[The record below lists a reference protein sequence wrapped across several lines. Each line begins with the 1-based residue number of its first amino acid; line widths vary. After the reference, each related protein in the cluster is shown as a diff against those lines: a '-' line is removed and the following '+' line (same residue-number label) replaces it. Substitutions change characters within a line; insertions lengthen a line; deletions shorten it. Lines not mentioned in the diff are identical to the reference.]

1 MKMESVAQT
10 VPFSGRKRSLIEDA
24 RRDRERERD
33 RERDKERDRERDSES
48 TTASPGPSRSGDNL
62 VFEEKSGKVT
72 LHLLFTQN
80 NDKHAGFFKTGKVF
94 EVSN

>member
-1 MKMESVAQT
+1 MKTESVAQS

-33 RERDKERDRERDSES
+33 RES
-48 TTASPGPSRSGDNL
+48 TAASPGPSRSGDNL

-72 LHLLFTQN
+72 LHLLFTQK
-80 NDKHAGFFKTGKVF
+80 NDKHAGFFKAGKVF
-94 EVSN
+94 EVSH

>member
-1 MKMESVAQT
+1 MKTESVAQS

-33 RERDKERDRERDSES
+33 RERDRES
-48 TTASPGPSRSGDNL
+48 TAASPGPSRSGDNL

-72 LHLLFTQN
+72 LHLLFTQK
-80 NDKHAGFFKTGKVF
+80 NDKNAGFFKAGKVF
-94 EVSN
+94 EVSH